1 MCELLALHFNQNINP
16 QFSLQGFRQRAK
28 THSHGWGLAWFP
40 DGEAQIVKEARSA
53 LQSSLFEAVYDGP
66 WVKSKNVISHLRY
79 ATHGSHVQQNTH
91 PFMRYYHGKSI
102 VFAHNG
108 VLNNHEILPLGA
120 YQPAGQTDSEH
131 AFCHLLGEMKKQ
143 KLQFDKAEHY
153 LKIQAILQNI
163 NKLGK
168 FNCIFSD
175 GERMFVFHT
184 ATPGSSL
191 FCTLRQFPF
200 NRLSLADLD
209 VVLNPE
215 DEKSPDTRGVAV
227 ATAPITRNEDWKMLP
242 KGRMLVFFKGNC
254 IFGKIRSHDSPTS
267 F

>member
-1 MCELLALHFNQNINP
+1 M
-16 QFSLQGFRQRAK
+16 
-28 THSHGWGLAWFP
+28 
-40 DGEAQIVKEARSA
+40 
-53 LQSSLFEAVYDGP
+53 QSSLFEAVYDGP
-66 WVKSKNVISHLRY
+66 WVKSQNVISHLRY

-91 PFMRYYHGKSI
+91 PFLRYFRGKSI

-163 NKLGK
+163 NKQGK

-175 GERMFVFHT
+175 GERMFVFHLHRR
-184 ATPGSSL
+184 PY
-191 FCTLRQFPF
+191 
-200 NRLSLADLD
+200 
-209 VVLNPE
+209 
-215 DEKSPDTRGVAV
+215 
-227 ATAPITRNEDWKMLP
+227 
-242 KGRMLVFFKGNC
+242 
-254 IFGKIRSHDSPTS
+254 
-267 F
+267 